1 MDEMGKMGNNERR
14 RPKFKKVDKHSG
26 IPAYVQVMNQV
37 KTEVIL
43 GRLVPGD
50 QLPPVR
56 ELETMFDV
64 NVNTILKALDKLKSE
79 GVLSSEQG
87 VGYFVT
93 SNIAIESSIIDELG
107 EFVRKI
113 KNVGLDLY
121 TTILLIEEVWK
132 NE

>member
-1 MDEMGKMGNNERR
+1 MDNIMDNTEKV
-14 RPKFKKVDKHSG
+14 RPKFKKIDKHSG

-37 KTEVIL
+37 KTEIIL

-56 ELETMFDV
+56 ELETMLDV

-79 GVLSSEQG
+79 GILSSEQG

-93 SNIAIESSIIDELG
+93 SNISIDSSVVGELKV
-107 EFVRKI
+107 FVDRI
-113 KNVGLDLY
+113 RNMGIDLY

-132 NE
+132 NG

>member
-1 MDEMGKMGNNERR
+1 MDDKGNNERR

-43 GRLVPGD
+43 GRLVPGN

-79 GVLSSEQG
+79 GVLSSE
-87 VGYFVT
+87 
-93 SNIAIESSIIDELG
+93 A
-107 EFVRKI
+107 RR
-113 KNVGLDLY
+113 
-121 TTILLIEEVWK
+121 
-132 NE
+132 

>member
-1 MDEMGKMGNNERR
+1 MDDKGNNERR

-93 SNIAIESSIIDELG
+93 SNIAIESPIIDELG